1 MDRIALLTSGGDA
14 PGMNAA
20 IRAVVRTAIVR
31 GLDVLGIERG
41 YSGLIRGQTVEMHRK
56 SVSNIIQRGGT
67 ILMTSRS
74 ERFLTPDGRGE
85 AADILRDNHVDG
97 LVVIG
102 GDGTFQGAMKLE
114 REQGIRTIGV
124 PGTIDNDLYGTDETI
139 GFDTAVNTALE
150 AIDKIRDT
158 AAATGRI
165 FFVEVMGRHAG
176 FIALQVG
183 LSGGAEEVLIPEH
196 DIDLDQTAAELSE
209 GIIRGKTSSI
219 VIVAEGAY
227 EGGVYA
233 VARKV
238 SSCCGVDHRVTV
250 LGHIQRGGA
259 PTARDRVLG
268 SRLGAAA
275 VTGLLENMSG
285 VMAGIADGEVAYTP
299 YKDVCK
305 QKPINMEL
313 VNLAAVLST

>member
-20 IRAVVRTAIVR
+20 IRAVVRTAIAR

-41 YSGLIRGQTVEMHRK
+41 YSGLIRGQSVEMHRK

-74 ERFLTPDGRGE
+74 DRFMTPDGRAE
-85 AADILRDNHVDG
+85 AADVLRNNHVDG

-102 GDGTFQGAMKLE
+102 GDGTFQGALKLE

-183 LSGGAEEVLIPEH
+183 LAGGAEEVLIPEH
-196 DIDLDQTAAELSE
+196 DVDLDKAARELSE
-209 GIIRGKTSSI
+209 GIARGKTSSI

-233 VARKV
+233 VANGV

-285 VMAGIADGEVAYTP
+285 VMAGISDGRVAYTP
-299 YKDVCK
+299 YKDVCRQK
-305 QKPINMEL
+305 QVDMAL
-313 VNLAAVLST
+313 VNLAAVLSS